1 MLLNNEWVKNKIK
14 KKIKSYL
21 EMNENENT
29 MTLWDTLKSDLK
41 EKLIA
46 SQA

>member
-1 MLLNNEWVKNKIK
+1 
-14 KKIKSYL
+14 
-21 EMNENENT
+21 MNENENT

-46 SQA
+46 SQAYRKKQ